1 MSKSSADILVKIE
14 QSLRV
19 PANDRLDLAEID
31 PESTPEAPGK
41 KKETKA
47 ELPAIHD
54 RLNELQEV
62 LYAESR
68 RALLVVVQAM
78 DTGGKDGLIRKVF
91 GPLNPQ
97 GVRVTNFKSPSD
109 EELAHDFL
117 WRIHHAVPRKGMIGI
132 FNRSHYEDVLITRVH
147 DLVSPKIVKRRYRQ
161 INDFERYLAENDV
174 TVLKFYLHISRD
186 EQKERLQKR
195 LDKPDKH
202 WKFSTADLNERKL
215 WDEYV
220 SAYQAMLA
228 ECSTSAAPWY
238 IIPANHKWYRDY
250 AVSQIVL
257 NTLERMNLQY
267 PPPED
272 GLDAIE
278 IPD

>member
-1 MSKSSADILVKIE
+1 MSPSF
-14 QSLRV
+14 
-19 PANDRLDLAEID
+19 P
-31 PESTPEAPGK
+31 
-41 KKETKA
+41 
-47 ELPAIHD
+47 PAIHD

-62 LYAESR
+62 RYAESR
-68 RALLVVVQAM
+68 RSLLVVVQAM

-97 GVRVTNFKSPSD
+97 GVRVTNFKSPSE

-117 WRIHHAVPRKGMIGI
+117 WRVHRAVPRKGMIGI
-132 FNRSHYEDVLITRVH
+132 FNRSHYEDVLIVRVH
-147 DLVSPKIVKRRYRQ
+147 DLVSNTTVKKRYRQ
-161 INDFERYLAENDV
+161 INQFERYLTENDV
-174 TVLKFYLHISRD
+174 TVLKFYLHISKD

-202 WKFSTADLNERKL
+202 WKFSSADLDERKL
-215 WDEYV
+215 WDDYV
-220 SAYQAMLA
+220 EAYQTMLG
-228 ECSTSAAPWY
+228 ECSTPAAPWY

-250 AVSQIVL
+250 AVSQIVRD
-257 NTLERMNLQY
+257 TLEGMKLQY

-272 GLDAIE
+272 GLDGIK